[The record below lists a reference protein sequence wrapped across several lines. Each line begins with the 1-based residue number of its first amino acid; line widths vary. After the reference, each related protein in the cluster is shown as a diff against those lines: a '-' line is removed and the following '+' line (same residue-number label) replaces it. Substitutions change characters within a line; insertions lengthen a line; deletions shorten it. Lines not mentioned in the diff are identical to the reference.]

1 MGSKGGSTVIG
12 YRYRIAYQMG
22 LGIGPI
28 DAFLEFRGGDKTA
41 WAGQLTASGRINI
54 NQPKLWG
61 GDSDQ
66 GGIVGNLSVL
76 FGEAS
81 QVPSAYLKSTF
92 GPQVPAWRGLATVVF
107 EGGIYGALNPYPQK
121 ASYKI
126 RKTKAG
132 WDDPGCWYPERCEVP
147 ILSGARVQTWTDFSS
162 GFETNAP
169 TMFAIVDGGAISNT
183 TLNATN
189 ADYWRTA
196 LPASNVSGVY
206 FEFKVLTAASGD
218 PITMALTDAAGTH
231 ILDFNPRTEDRVD
244 GFSRPAINYFGSLT
258 PIGASALSTGVLY
271 SFEAAL
277 DRTAGTY
284 SYTLK
289 QGSTVLVTGTAPV
302 GSAGVPAYLTIARTS
317 NAALSSTAECSMARV
332 TFSGGSA
339 VNPAHILYYAH
350 THSTIGRVPTAQ
362 MNDASF
368 RAGADW
374 YYSQGFG
381 LCAEYDPSAETMA
394 DFVNRIQKVSGCSV
408 TRSPVDGQYY
418 LDVANGIYPAFT
430 DSDIL
435 TDDDVLDF
443 SEQPTLLDSA
453 VNSVSVKYFDPGT
466 KETVS
471 TAPVQALGL
480 IDAFGTISQVTEYPE
495 IPTGDLALR
504 VADRDLRAVATPS
517 KTFSLKTTRKT
528 NGWRPNQYKRL
539 QLAKRGIAD
548 MVVLVGDVQRGQ
560 LKSGAISITLTQDIY
575 GLSSTSF
582 VDIEPGVDTRPSQ
595 TPVAITLQAAF
606 EAPYTEVCANLSRA
620 DLAVLP
626 ADVGYLMAV
635 AADPAT
641 SRNFTVDV
649 SSGGDY
655 ADTAVGDWCATA
667 TVVQASS
674 FTDTAFTLAG
684 GVGLSAVTV
693 GMPALWGSEIV
704 RVDAINVTTGAVTF
718 GRSCADT
725 VPVKHVAGERIWFY
739 AIGAAA
745 DITEYTDGETISVKL
760 LTNTGSQQL
769 PIGNATALS
778 VTFASRAAKPY
789 PPGKVRIN
797 GQVEPASIVGAITVT
812 GVHRDRV
819 QQANQL
825 VDGEMATIGPEPG
838 TTYTVRY
845 YVNGVLEHTDAGLAT
860 PTSTYTPANAGIVRV
875 ELESVRD
882 GLTSYQKHVREFT
895 SGQPLLDESGALIT
909 TEDDQTII
917 MG

>member
-41 WAGQLTASGRINI
+41 WSGELTAGGTINI

-66 GGIVGNLSVL
+66 GGIVGNLTVL
-76 FGEAS
+76 FGDAA
-81 QVPSAYLKSTF
+81 QVPSAYMKATF
-92 GPQVPAWRGLATVVF
+92 GPQVPAWWGLATVVF

-126 RKTKAG
+126 RKILAG
-132 WDDPGCWYPERCEVP
+132 WDNDTCWYPETAQIPLEAGQ
-147 ILSGARVQTWTDFSS
+147 IFDLG
-162 GFETNAP
+162 P
-169 TMFAIVDGGAISNT
+169 TSDGWRYMVGPGSDAISQPNFDDSAWQVGAAPFASSNVASHPYVALGGYPAVMGTEWPIT
-183 TLNATN
+183 TTIWVRRRFSIPNPFNFTLEIFVDNYATVWINGHLVLPRAGTSTDPGAAAFKHLITVPANVLNAG
-189 ADYWRTA
+189 D
-196 LPASNVSGVY
+196 NVI
-206 FEFKVLTAASGD
+206 VLKA
-218 PITMALTDAAGTH
+218 
-231 ILDFNPRTEDRVD
+231 EDLG
-244 GFSRPAINYFGSLT
+244 GFSYAAFKIHSLGTQKFG
-258 PIGASALSTGVLY
+258 
-271 SFEAAL
+271 
-277 DRTAGTY
+277 
-284 SYTLK
+284 
-289 QGSTVLVTGTAPV
+289 
-302 GSAGVPAYLTIARTS
+302 
-317 NAALSSTAECSMARV
+317 M
-332 TFSGGSA
+332 
-339 VNPAHILYYAH
+339 NPAHILYYAH

-368 RAGADW
+368 TAGADW

-381 LCAEYDPSAETMA
+381 LCAEYDPSAETLA
-394 DFVNRIQKVSGCSV
+394 DFANRIQKVSGASV

-430 DSDIL
+430 DNDIL

-443 SEQPTLLDSA
+443 SEQPTLLDGA
-453 VNSVSVKYFDPGT
+453 VNSVSVKYFDPAK
-466 KETVS
+466 KESVS

-674 FTDTAFTLAG
+674 FIDTAFTLAG
-684 GVGLSAVTV
+684 GVELSAVTV

-769 PIGNATALS
+769 PLGNATALS

-789 PPGKVRIN
+789 PPGKIRIN
-797 GQVEPASIVGAITVT
+797 GQVDPESIVGAITVT

-845 YVNGVLEHTDAGLAT
+845 YVNGVLEHTDVGLAT
-860 PTSTYTPANAGIVRV
+860 PTSTYTPVNAGIVRV